1 MAREKKSTSRRG
13 LRIAAAT
20 ILGAV
25 AGIVCWQLGK
35 SSGKITFDTAM
46 TLGVIAN
53 RTLLGFII
61 GISGLKGLN
70 YLLHGVIIG
79 LIATIPMSIYPLAGG
94 DWSSFLLLEVAGAVY
109 GLVIEL
115 VVTKLLKA
123 PMA

>member
-1 MAREKKSTSRRG
+1 MAREKKVPDKKA
-13 LRIAAAT
+13 LRIIAAT

-25 AGIVCWQLGK
+25 AGIACWQLGK
-35 SSGKITFDTAM
+35 SSGKVTFDTAM
-46 TLGVIAN
+46 ILGTIAN
-53 RTLLGFII
+53 RTLLGFVI
-61 GISGLKGLN
+61 GISGLKRLN

-79 LIATIPMSIYPLAGG
+79 LIATIPMSVYPLAGG
-94 DWSSFLLLEVAGAVY
+94 DLASFVWLELAGAVY

>member
-1 MAREKKSTSRRG
+1 MAREKKSKEKKA

-35 SSGKITFDTAM
+35 SSDKITLDTPM
-46 TLGVIAN
+46 ILGIIAN

-61 GISGLKGLN
+61 GISGLRGLN
-70 YLLHGVIIG
+70 YLVHGAIIG
-79 LIATIPMSIYPLAGG
+79 LVATIPMSIYPLAGG
-94 DWSSFLLLEVAGAVY
+94 DVVSFALLEAAGAVY
-109 GLVIEL
+109 GLLIEL

>member
-1 MAREKKSTSRRG
+1 MAREKKSKEKKA

-35 SSGKITFDTAM
+35 SSDKITLDLPM
-46 TLGVIAN
+46 ILGIIAN

-61 GISGLKGLN
+61 GISGLRGLN
-70 YLLHGVIIG
+70 YLAHGVIIG
-79 LIATIPMSIYPLAGG
+79 LVATIPMSIYPLAGG
-94 DWSSFLLLEVAGAVY
+94 DVASFALLEAAGAVY
-109 GLVIEL
+109 GLLIEL